1 MARRRAR
8 VDVAG
13 VDTVR
18 DVLRARWEG
27 LAGDS
32 TASNRDYWRALVSRV
47 DEGKPVTF
55 RGWQV
60 DSRRHGLDL
69 NGIYSVDGDGAV
81 SEAVID
87 RG

>member
-32 TASNRDYWRALVSRV
+32 TASNRDYWRALVGRV
-47 DEGKPVTF
+47 DEGLPVTF
-55 RGWQV
+55 YGWQV
-60 DSRRHGLDL
+60 DSRRHGLAL
-69 NGIYSVDGDGAV
+69 NGVYTVDGQGSV
-81 SEAVID
+81 SEAAVD
-87 RG
+87 LG